1 MCPHDTLYWSVLLFF
16 FHVLLIFSTGFGVEV
31 LKVSPVLI
39 ATLSFCLLLIIL
51 AAIVVMRL
59 KNSNNRKRNGRQI
72 NGQAGDKQVIVHQ
85 RSNGQ
90 VSTAILETDTDPDLI
105 QVKYGK
111 YHCKYLII
119 IIFLLN
125 TRYFFNFTN
134 NFDCCHS
141 SRRIYVFIISPV
153 FVLYNNIKILFS
165 LVLNW

>member
-1 MCPHDTLYWSVLLFF
+1 
-16 FHVLLIFSTGFGVEV
+16 LLIFSTGFGVEV

-111 YHCKYLII
+111 YHWIKSY
-119 IIFLLN
+119 N
-125 TRYFFNFTN
+125 HYFF
-134 NFDCCHS
+134 
-141 SRRIYVFIISPV
+141 
-153 FVLYNNIKILFS
+153 IKYAIFFQFYQ
-165 LVLNW
+165 